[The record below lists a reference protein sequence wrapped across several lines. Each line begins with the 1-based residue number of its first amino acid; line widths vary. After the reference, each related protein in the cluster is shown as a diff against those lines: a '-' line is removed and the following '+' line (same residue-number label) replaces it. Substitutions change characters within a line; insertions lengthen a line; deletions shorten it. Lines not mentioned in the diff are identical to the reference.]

1 MTTIRFNKDKD
12 IKRVI
17 TLCCFG
23 VGSMVCTVLVSYVF
37 LVGTRHDLTSIRSSM
52 ESMKIENAELKNQY
66 FQLTNAESLERLAGE
81 MGLVQ
86 DKNPEWVLASQ
97 S

>member
-1 MTTIRFNKDKD
+1 MTTIRFNKDKN
-12 IKRVI
+12 IKKFV

-23 VGSMVCTVLVSYVF
+23 MGAMICMVLVSYVY
-37 LVGTRHDLTSIRSSM
+37 LVETRHGLSSVRSSM
-52 ESMKIENAELKNQY
+52 ELAKIENAELKNQY

-97 S
+97 F